1 MAMKAKLT
9 RVDDGAVLV
18 LDKPLLDRLNLA
30 ADAEVELSTDGDV
43 LTMTPIR
50 DAERQRLFEQS
61 AAKVLEK
68 HAGLFDRL
76 SK

>member
-43 LTMTPIR
+43 LTMTPVR